1 MCKCALILELEPIGG
16 AAGLVVLQ
24 VDRAAASR
32 GCQVDPQ
39 ILQLLLIRGEPVTQG
54 VSVIGWYDGDLCG
67 RGGGVKGRQ

>member
-1 MCKCALILELEPIGG
+1 MTLEFESISG

-39 ILQLLLIRGEPVTQG
+39 ILQLLLVRGEPVTQG
-54 VSVIGWYDGDLCG
+54 VSVIGWYDGDLCE
-67 RGGGVKGRQ
+67 RGGGVTT